1 MITKHNKEEEI
12 IKNEEIVK
20 EAEDKNYN
28 CKKCNKEYK
37 TTKYLINHEEKCN
50 GLNILTCSKCMITFT

>member
-50 GLNILTCSKCMITFT
+50 ELMF